1 MSDGTASVWGPG
13 NQTRSFLYI
22 DECIEGIQRIM
33 SSNYSEPL
41 NLGSTRIISINDLV
55 LLIAKLNS
63 KSVTL
68 HNIPGPMGVMGR
80 TSDNRLILETIGWQ
94 PNEDLESG
102 LIKTYQWIAEQIR
115 LGKGDI

>member
-1 MSDGTASVWGPG
+1 
-13 NQTRSFLYI
+13 
-22 DECIEGIQRIM
+22 
-33 SSNYSEPL
+33 
-41 NLGSTRIISINDLV
+41 
-55 LLIAKLNS
+55 
-63 KSVTL
+63 
-68 HNIPGPMGVMGR
+68 MGVMGR